1 MDSYDIERLRDRGI
15 ELDGMGRAFIA
26 ADVYEAADEIERLRR
41 ELAELKDRIG
51 DLQAS
56 EWQIGYEHGRREARC
71 EAP

>member
-1 MDSYDIERLRDRGI
+1 
-15 ELDGMGRAFIA
+15 MGRAFIA

-41 ELAELKDRIG
+41 ELDELKDRIG